1 MRPRIA
7 TCTTRDPQDASD
19 VKDLDVSGDYI
30 PVRALVGD
38 QAQEGKKD
46 CARKKVLVSGT

>member
-19 VKDLDVSGDYI
+19 VKDLDVSGFYI

-38 QAQEGKKD
+38 QP
-46 CARKKVLVSGT
+46 RKKERMVGTREGRAL